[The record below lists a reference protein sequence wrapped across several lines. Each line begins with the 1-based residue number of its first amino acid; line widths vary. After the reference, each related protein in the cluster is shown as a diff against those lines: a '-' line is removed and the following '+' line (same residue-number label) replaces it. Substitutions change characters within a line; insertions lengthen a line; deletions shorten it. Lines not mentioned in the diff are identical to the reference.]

1 MAAQKTANNVNDVLA
16 TLENVIRADTE
27 ATVGDLDLLNR
38 INLHATERYKAIA
51 DAAVGLETDS
61 EYLGQKY
68 AEIEKYKQQVDNL
81 EERVGDLEAIAKE
94 LEEWTGELEIKV
106 RRLSRRN

>member
-81 EERVGDLEAIAKE
+81 DERVGDLEAIVKE
-94 LEEWTGELEIKV
+94 LEEWTGELGM
-106 RRLSRRN
+106 L